1 MWAFPLFTIAC
12 AFFSILVWT
21 SDAITAPRP
30 AEMDAVYIRSE
41 MDGRN
46 WSIGNALV
54 ERKLRF
60 SNEHGLETTSWLQ
73 KVTGTQF
80 LKTPTQETPNRYL
93 FAAEFSFQV
102 DGQLYTG
109 ASPVFDL
116 LRAESPRK
124 IEGDGT
130 VLEVKLLARPKP
142 LEVSVFY
149 AVYPGHPVIRKW
161 IAVTNRGERSVSLSN
176 CAFEAVPL
184 EAALPSEQL
193 LSAYYGIMPRE
204 SFFTGRAE
212 DPAIVV
218 VNPRTRE
225 GFLVMNEAPGWMK
238 RTETNG
244 WAEGIRV
251 LYDTDIFPFER
262 TIQPGETFTSA
273 KSGIA
278 LFQEGHG
285 FSDPRWVVPYYTS
298 QILTKKGSTYRPRWI
313 YNTWEPFFQDYN
325 EAIVRELIP
334 IASRMGFDVFA
345 LDTGWSDTYENGQIS
360 PKKFPGGMGEIETRL
375 EKSGMRLGMWVP
387 LAVTSKLGSDYR
399 DHPEWVIRD
408 AHGNEKA
415 QEFPSDNFVVMCLGS
430 GYREAAARRINTLIA
445 NHRLDYV
452 KVDLTT
458 VFNAY
463 GLEPGCYAKGHDH
476 QTWAESLGRIYE
488 GIQYVTDAIYREHP
502 EVLLDLTFELW
513 GQKHVIDYGL
523 LAAGDLDW
531 LSNVTDAS
539 ETSSGPRQARTLLY
553 HRALSIPVETMLIG
567 NLRATTPTPEE
578 HFATLIGSGPVFL
591 GDLRK
596 LSPELVEWYNQKI
609 LWFKKLRSNVP
620 LWESFWPL
628 GEWRQPSPVAW
639 DGFARLSRRG
649 EGLFALFKNDS
660 GINHVALKL
669 PAYPDGKFRFRS
681 ILTSR
686 PSVTY
691 SSSDLRRGVMV
702 ALPEN
707 SEVEILEIRSKAG
720 KE

>member
-1 MWAFPLFTIAC
+1 MWTLPSFTIASLLSL
-12 AFFSILVWT
+12 ALAWT
-21 SDAITAPRP
+21 SDANAAPRP
-30 AEMDAVYIRSE
+30 AEIDNVYIQSGA
-41 MDGRN
+41 DGKS
-46 WSIGNALV
+46 WVIGNALV
-54 ERKLRF
+54 ERKVSF
-60 SNEHGLETTSWLQ
+60 SHERGLGTTSWLH
-73 KVTGTQF
+73 KVTNTQF
-80 LKTPTQETPNRYL
+80 LKPPTQETPNSSS
-93 FAAEFSFQV
+93 FAAEFSFQA
-102 DGQLYTG
+102 DGQLYAG
-109 ASPVFDL
+109 SSPVFNL
-116 LRAESPRK
+116 LRAEAPRE
-124 IEGDGT
+124 IPRGGRM
-130 VLEVKLLARPKP
+130 LELKLLARQAP

-161 IAVTNRGERSVSLSN
+161 VSVTNHGERAVILSN
-176 CAFEAVPL
+176 FAFESVPL

-193 LSAYYGIMPRE
+193 VSAYYGIAPRE

-212 DPAIVV
+212 DPAIVA

-251 LYDTDIFPFER
+251 MYDTDIFPFER
-262 TIQPGETFTSA
+262 TVQPGETFTSA

-278 LFQEGHG
+278 FFQEGNG
-285 FSDPRWVVPYYTS
+285 LSDPHWVLPFYTG
-298 QILTKKGSTYRPRWI
+298 QILMKKGSTYRPRWI

-325 EAIVRELIP
+325 ETIVRELIP
-334 IASRMGFDVFA
+334 IASRMGFDVFT
-345 LDTGWSDTYENGQIS
+345 LDTGWSDTYENDEFN
-360 PKKFPGGMGEIETRL
+360 PKKFPDGIAGIEATL
-375 EKSGMRLGMWVP
+375 KQGGMRLGMWVP
-387 LAVTSKLGSDYR
+387 LAVTSKKGSNYR
-399 DHPEWVIRD
+399 DHPEWVVRD
-408 AHGNEKA
+408 ARGNMKA
-415 QEFPSDNFVVMCLGS
+415 QDFPSSDFVVMCLGS
-430 GYREAAARRINTLIA
+430 AYRDSAAHRINSLIKK
-445 NHRLDYV
+445 HQLDYV

-539 ETSSGPRQARTLLY
+539 ETSSGPRQVRTLLY
-553 HRALSIPVETMLIG
+553 HRALAIPVETMLIG

-578 HFATLIGSGPVFL
+578 HFATLIGSSPVLL

-596 LSPELVEWYNQKI
+596 LSPELVDWYSQKI
-609 LWFKKLRSNVP
+609 RWYKELRDSIP

-639 DGFARLSRRG
+639 DGFARLSRQG
-649 EGLFALFKNDS
+649 EGLIVLFKNDS
-660 GINHVALKL
+660 GLKSIQLKL
-669 PAYPDGKFRFRS
+669 PAHPDGEFHFRS
-681 ILTSR
+681 VIANR
-686 PSVTY
+686 PVLTY
-691 SSSDLRRGVMV
+691 SGSDLRRGIMV

-707 SEVEILEIRSKAG
+707 HKVEILEIRSKVG
-720 KE
+720 RQ

>member
-1 MWAFPLFTIAC
+1 MRIMPSFAIASVLSLAF
-12 AFFSILVWT
+12 VWPNN
-21 SDAITAPRP
+21 AIPSPRP
-30 AEMDAVYIRSE
+30 AKADAVYIRPGA
-41 MDGRN
+41 DGKS
-46 WSIGNALV
+46 WAIGNALV
-54 ERKLRF
+54 ERQVSF
-60 SNEHGLETTSWLQ
+60 SHERGLETTSWLH

-80 LKTPTQETPNRYL
+80 LKLPTQETPNSSLY
-93 FAAEFSFQV
+93 AAEFSFQA
-102 DGQLYTG
+102 DGQLYAG
-109 ASPVFDL
+109 SSSVFNL
-116 LRAESPRK
+116 FRAETAREVPGGGR
-124 IEGDGT
+124 I
-130 VLEVKLLARPKP
+130 LEVKLLARQKP
-142 LEVSVFY
+142 IEVSVFY

-161 IAVTNRGERSVSLSN
+161 IAVTNRGERPVTLSN
-176 CAFEAVPL
+176 CAFEAVPI
-184 EAALPSEQL
+184 EAALPSQQL
-193 LSAYYGIMPRE
+193 VSAYYGIAPRE
-204 SFFTGRAE
+204 SFLTGRAE

-251 LYDTDIFPFER
+251 MYDTDIFPFER
-262 TIQPGETFTSA
+262 TVQPGETFTSA

-278 LFQEGHG
+278 FFQEGHG
-285 FSDPRWVVPYYTS
+285 FSDPHWVLPFYTS
-298 QILTKKGSTYRPRWI
+298 QILMKKGSSYRPRWF

-325 EAIVRELIP
+325 ETIVRELIP
-334 IASRMGFDVFA
+334 IASRMGFDVFT
-345 LDTGWSDTYENGQIS
+345 LDTGWSDTYEDGQIN
-360 PKKFPGGMGEIETRL
+360 PKKFPDGMGEIEARL
-375 EKSGMRLGMWVP
+375 EQSGMRLGMWVP
-387 LAVTSKLGSDYR
+387 LAVTSKLGSNYR

-408 AHGNEKA
+408 ARGNEKA
-415 QEFPSDNFVVMCLGS
+415 QDFPSNDFVVMCLGS
-430 GYREAAARRINTLIA
+430 GYRDAAARRLTALIA
-445 NHRLDYV
+445 KHHLDYV

-502 EVLLDLTFELW
+502 DVLLDLTFELW

-539 ETSSGPRQARTLLY
+539 ETSSGPRQVRTLLY
-553 HRALSIPVETMLIG
+553 HRALAIPVETMLIG

-596 LSPELVEWYNQKI
+596 LSPELVNWYSQKI
-609 LWFKKLRSNVP
+609 RWYKKLRNSVP

-639 DGFARLSRRG
+639 DGFARLSRQG
-649 EGLFALFKNDS
+649 EGLIALFKNDS
-660 GINHVALKL
+660 GLKIVQLKL
-669 PAYPDGKFRFRS
+669 PAHPDGEFRFKS
-681 ILTSR
+681 VITDR
-686 PSVTY
+686 PAGSY
-691 SSSDLRRGVMV
+691 SGSDLRGGINV

-707 SEVEILEIRSKAG
+707 SKVEILEIRSEAFKQ
-720 KE
+720 